1 MTRWRSDQ
9 PYNDLPLLPPATEL
23 ETRTVLK
30 QCIAARAA
38 LAELKQAA
46 ELIPNQGV
54 LINTLPLLEAQASS
68 EIENIVTTTDR
79 LFQFQ
84 NANEYADPATR
95 EALRYSSAL
104 LEGFQTLQQHP
115 LNTRTAEQVCTRIK
129 GTDMQMRRVPGTA
142 LANQATGEVI
152 YTPPAGEELLRIQLA
167 NWERYLH
174 EARDVD
180 PLIRMA
186 AGHYQFEAIHP
197 FTDGN
202 GRTGRVLNSLFLI
215 QEDLLTL
222 PILYL
227 SRYIIKNKA
236 EYYRL
241 LLDVTR
247 NQAWEP
253 WIVYLLQGIEDTARW
268 TTAKIAAIRSLSG
281 LTIEHVKQSAPKIYS
296 RELVDLIFDL
306 PYCRIQNLVEKN
318 IAGRQAA
325 SRYLKQLVEIG
336 VLEERTVGRE
346 KLFIHP
352 KLMQLLTRDS
362 NIIFPYSA

>member
-1 MTRWRSDQ
+1 MTVWRPDQ
-9 PYNDLPLLPPATEL
+9 PYNDLPALPPSVEL
-23 ETRTVLK
+23 ETRAVLK

-54 LINTLPLLEAQASS
+54 LINALPLLEAQASS

-79 LFQFQ
+79 LFQFHS
-84 NANEYADPATR
+84 AGEHADPATR
-95 EALRYSSAL
+95 EALRHSSAL
-104 LEGFQTLQQHP
+104 LEGFRALKEHP

-129 GTDMQMRRVPGTA
+129 GIAMQVRRIPGTA

-152 YTPPAGEELLRIQLA
+152 YTPPVGEDLLRSKLA

-174 EARDVD
+174 QEREVD
-180 PLIRMA
+180 PLVRMA

-202 GRTGRVLNSLFLI
+202 GRTGRIVNSLFLI
-215 QEDLLTL
+215 EEGLLTL

-241 LLDVTR
+241 LLAVTR
-247 NQAWEP
+247 DGAWEP
-253 WIVYLLQGIEDTARW
+253 WIVFMLQGIEDTARW
-268 TTAKIAAIRSLSG
+268 TTAKISAIRALAT
-281 LTIEHVKQSAPKIYS
+281 LTVDHVKQAAPKIYS

-306 PYCRIQNLVEKN
+306 PYCRIQNLVN
-318 IAGRQAA
+318 QDIAGRQAA
-325 SRYLKQLVEIG
+325 SRYLKQLVDIG
-336 VLEERTVGRE
+336 VLQERTVGRE

-352 KLMQLLTRDS
+352 KLMNLLTRDD
-362 NIIFPYSA
+362 NAVTAYP